1 MTYGSYYVT
10 IVNVEFNIKNAGS
23 VKMKIIAVNA
33 GSSSLKFQLLNMPQ
47 EKVIISGIVER
58 IGIGNSVLKIK
69 LNDKKI
75 VETLEVLNHSI
86 AVSIVLKK
94 LIEFKVLKSLDEIDG
109 VGHRVVHGGEKFT
122 DSVII
127 TNEVIKAIEKV
138 SDLAPLHNP
147 ANLIGIHAFQEAL
160 PRLKAVA
167 VFDTAFHQ
175 TMEKE
180 VFLYGVPYEWYTK
193 YGVRKYGFHGTSHK
207 YVSLRAAEL
216 MGKKPEDVN
225 VIVLHLGN
233 GASLC
238 AVKGGVSVDTSMG
251 LTPLAGI
258 LMGTRSGDI
267 DPAIVEFM
275 CEKEGKTVGEVIN
288 DLNKKSGYL
297 GMSGI
302 SSDSRDLWSATHS
315 GDKQSFLTI
324 KKQVKMICD
333 YIAAYYVTMGSV
345 DAICFTAGV
354 GENAIFTR
362 QLIAKRLAPLGVEL
376 DSERNFIRGEE
387 CLISTD
393 NSKIKLFLIPTNEEV
408 VIARDT
414 MRLTK

>member
-1 MTYGSYYVT
+1 
-10 IVNVEFNIKNAGS
+10 
-23 VKMKIIAVNA
+23 MKIMAINA
-33 GSSSLKFQLLNMPQ
+33 GSSSLKFQLLEMPS
-47 EKVIISGIVER
+47 ENVIISGIVER
-58 IGIGNSVLKIK
+58 IGIDNSIIKIK
-69 LNDKKI
+69 LNGDKL
-75 VETLEVLNHSI
+75 VELVEVKDHSI
-86 AVSIVLKK
+86 AVNLVLKK
-94 LIEFKVLKSLDEIDG
+94 LLELKAIKSLDEIDG

-122 DSVII
+122 DSIEI
-127 TNEVIKAIEKV
+127 TDEVIKAIEEV

-147 ANLIGIHAFQEAL
+147 ANLTGIKAFQKAL
-160 PRLKAVA
+160 PQIKGVA

-175 TMEKE
+175 TMTEE
-180 VFLYGVPYEWYTK
+180 VYLYGVPYDWYEK

-216 MGKKPEDVN
+216 MGKNPEDVN

-258 LMGTRSGDI
+258 LMGTRSGDL
-267 DPAIVEFM
+267 DPAIVEFI
-275 CEKEGKTVGEVIN
+275 CEKENKSVSEVIS
-288 DLNKKSGYL
+288 DLNKKSGYI
-297 GMSGI
+297 GI
-302 SSDSRDLWSATHS
+302 SRNSSDSRDLWTAAHG
-315 GDKQSFLTI
+315 GDRQSLLAV

-362 QLIAKRLAPLGVEL
+362 QLIAKRLAPLGVKL

-387 CLISTD
+387 RLISAD
-393 NSKIKLFLIPTNEEV
+393 DSKIKLYLLPTNEEV

-414 MRLTK
+414 LRLTK